1 MALFG
6 PRQPPRTRPSSAG
19 FGKCV
24 ELSRRNGGP
33 DRRCRSSASI
43 AVEQRLRR
51 SVGSR
56 TGCSAEEKGDKA
68 AGHRAALALEKASLR
83 LQDRIAVLLGP
94 RHPQLCQ
101 LRLLLN
107 GQQLLQAYCDHLP
120 LIRSCF
126 ASWLKFAARG
136 AQGAVRGTSC
146 ELTAPASLSPVT
158 SVTLMRCLYRWR
170 EAWLLMRD
178 RRVSLHEEE
187 RRTRRLMSKEA
198 IVRKRIGLL
207 LGDGRGCNDMSSLA
221 WASLHLWVRG
231 VAAQRLAV
239 ARSELA
245 TSDNRLAGAYS
256 ESRMW
261 QQRAE
266 ASLASSL
273 RVRSWRQQAAGNVCQ
288 RLFKARAKNNL
299 RHNFSAWR
307 CATLKIRQRRQQHA
321 SFWFEVGASSGCANA
336 ALLSRCLRAWG
347 TSFESTE
354 CTISTL
360 EEERTLLEAHLASS
374 QRCLRVL
381 EAWARGLED
390 SLLRVCFRAWGS
402 QLASTRAKRAGGMR
416 QTFSAWARHISV
428 SRKTYRLK
436 ACTSWLLFRRRE
448 ASRFMV
454 LLAAWQAETQ
464 LARRDRALAGSG
476 RRGAARRC
484 RHQLAWAE
492 NCRGRCLKRLVW
504 ACWKWFGQM
513 TRNCVHK
520 EWDRP
525 MDHVTRSRDGVVP
538 GLEADGKRFLE
549 QNAVKGILQQRT
561 ARPLLTGLR
570 PGIA

>member
-1 MALFG
+1 
-6 PRQPPRTRPSSAG
+6 
-19 FGKCV
+19 
-24 ELSRRNGGP
+24 
-33 DRRCRSSASI
+33 
-43 AVEQRLRR
+43 
-51 SVGSR
+51 
-56 TGCSAEEKGDKA
+56 
-68 AGHRAALALEKASLR
+68 
-83 LQDRIAVLLGP
+83 
-94 RHPQLCQ
+94 
-101 LRLLLN
+101 
-107 GQQLLQAYCDHLP
+107 
-120 LIRSCF
+120 
-126 ASWLKFAARG
+126 
-136 AQGAVRGTSC
+136 
-146 ELTAPASLSPVT
+146 
-158 SVTLMRCLYRWR
+158 
-170 EAWLLMRD
+170 
-178 RRVSLHEEE
+178 
-187 RRTRRLMSKEA
+187 
-198 IVRKRIGLL
+198 L

-245 TSDNRLAGAYS
+245 TSDKRLAGAYS

-266 ASLASSL
+266 MSLASSL
-273 RVRSWRQQAAGNVCQ
+273 RIRSWRQQAAGNACQ

-416 QTFSAWARHISV
+416 QTFSAWVRHVFV
-428 SRKTYRLK
+428 SRKTYHLK

-454 LLAAWQAETQ
+454 LLAAWQAEAQ

-504 ACWKWFGQM
+504 ACWRWFGQM

-520 EWDRP
+520 ATSAASSRQVTLVASCCAAWALTVRRTCRVTDRQQEWDRP
-525 MDHVTRSRDGVVP
+525 MDHVTHPRDGAAP
-538 GLEADGKRFLE
+538 GLEAGGKPFLE